1 MMGAGIEESTEDA
14 ARWLG
19 GEGGGRPA
27 DTMDRI
33 EEILAS
39 GGPIPVDA
47 VTRPHAL
54 VVAAWRVVATPNGRA
69 QERLA
74 VGFVPAEGWDRA
86 RDLLVPLAERLAAGA
101 ALLVLIGRPND
112 PSIAKAASRG
122 LAAVLPHDAGAD
134 DVTIAAH
141 HAFELLE
148 NKGRAEARGRWLRRY
163 RYELGELIHIARAMT
178 TVRDVDQLLGVILEN
193 APEKLLV
200 VVGQLGVDTPRG
212 LIGGDGIVFLPAP
225 AAEFIE
231 VSTGVNRAVKAGH
244 VKRRRIR
251 HSLEGLRRGLL
262 RMKAEGR
269 NGACEQGGKQGLR
282 NHVYSCE

>member
-1 MMGAGIEESTEDA
+1 MGAGIEESTEDA

-74 VGFVPAEGWDRA
+74 VVFVPAEVWDRA

-178 TVRDVDQLLGVILEN
+178 TVRDVDQLLGVILEKSRFVTGADAGSIYIVD
-193 APEKLLV
+193 APSTTPVLRFKLTQNDSVSFDSREFTIPVSDRSIAGCAALRKATLNIPDV
-200 VVGQLGVDTPRG
+200 YD
-212 LIGGDGIVFLPAP
+212 LPAGSTFHFDP
-225 AAEFIE
+225 S
-231 VSTGVNRAVKAGH
+231 STGARAT
-244 VKRRRIR
+244 
-251 HSLEGLRRGLL
+251 
-262 RMKAEGR
+262 
-269 NGACEQGGKQGLR
+269 
-282 NHVYSCE
+282 